1 MNRSSVSQSESGP
14 EKSHASGEGIRINK
28 LLASLGLCSRR
39 QADEMIE
46 AGRVRVNGEP
56 LASPG
61 ARIVPGR
68 DRVEVD
74 GRELDLG
81 PQAVP
86 GSARAGRFTYILLH
100 KPIEVVSTVRDP
112 QGRKTVL
119 DILPPEMREKRIY
132 PVGRLDY
139 FSEGLLLLTDDGE
152 LANRL
157 THPSW
162 DHARV
167 YLVRVRGHV
176 SEKSLA
182 AMANGMNLAEGEKLA
197 PVEARILESDRRST
211 LLELTLHQGINRQ
224 IRRMCRD
231 LGLTILMLRRIQH
244 GPLFLGELSKG
255 KARSLTP
262 SEARAL
268 RASVG
273 L

>member
-1 MNRSSVSQSESGP
+1 MSGSSVPAFSP
-14 EKSHASGEGIRINK
+14 ENGQNVRGMRINK

-39 QADEMIE
+39 QADEIIE
-46 AGRVRVNGEP
+46 AGRVRVNGEI
-56 LASPG
+56 LITPG
-61 ARIVPGR
+61 LRIEPGK

-74 GRELDLG
+74 GREVNLE
-81 PQAVP
+81 PQ
-86 GSARAGRFTYILLH
+86 AGRFTYILLH

-112 QGRKTVL
+112 EGRRTVL
-119 DILPPEMREKRIY
+119 DILPPDLRGKRLY

-139 FSEGLLLLTDDGE
+139 FSEGLLVLTDDGN

-162 DHARV
+162 NHARV

-176 SEKSLA
+176 SEQALD
-182 AMANGMNLAEGEKLA
+182 AMGKGMRLAEGDTLT
-197 PVEARILESDRRST
+197 PVKARILERDRRST

-224 IRRMCRD
+224 VRRMCRD

-244 GPLFLGELSKG
+244 GPLSLGELPKG
-255 KARSLTP
+255 KARALTAD
-262 SEARAL
+262 EARIL